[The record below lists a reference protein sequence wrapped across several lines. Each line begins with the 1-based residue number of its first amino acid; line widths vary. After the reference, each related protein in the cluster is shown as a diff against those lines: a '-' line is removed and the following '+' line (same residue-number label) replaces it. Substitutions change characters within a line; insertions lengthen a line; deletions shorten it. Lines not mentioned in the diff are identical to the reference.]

1 MTTWATPHSAARGC
15 QRPACLLLDPVMAG
29 RPGQSIRQRLASHF
43 TSANENVDVHH
54 HLILA
59 ACLICCGLPQLHAA
73 EPINFNQQ
81 IRPLLSDNCFQC
93 HGPDEN
99 HREGHLR
106 LDQAEAAYDSAIT
119 PGKPAES
126 EFVSRITTT
135 DPDSVMPPPDSGKKL
150 TPQQIKL
157 LSRWVAEGAR
167 YEASWAYQPPRRHPV
182 PAAQADSSSKHW
194 IDRLIGARLAQE
206 GLKPAPPADP
216 STLLRRVYFDLTGL
230 PPSPEQVATFCADP
244 SPAAYEQV
252 VDRLLASQ
260 HFGERMAMYWLDLV
274 RYADTVGYHGDQ
286 DHSISPYRDW
296 VIDAFNANLPFDQ
309 FTREQLAG
317 DLLPHATIDQQVA
330 SGYNRLLQTSHEG
343 GVQVKEYLSI
353 YAADRIRNLS
363 AVWMGATVGCAQ
375 CHDHKY
381 DPYTMQDFYS
391 LVAFFADLDES
402 QHFKVGTNSLPSKRP
417 PEIKVL
423 RPAARQRKAELA
435 RELGKLTEAKTDTA
449 KTRIAEIQ
457 QELKAIDATARL
469 SMISVAISPREIR
482 LLPRGN
488 WLDDSGPVMQ
498 PAVPEF
504 LGKVSPQ
511 QARPTRLDLANWL
524 TNPDDHG
531 GLTARVFANRF
542 WYLLMG
548 TGLAP
553 VLDDFGGQGQ
563 PPSHPKLLD
572 NLAVEFYEQK
582 WDVKGLFKTILMSRT
597 YQQSSRV
604 SPALRQRDP
613 YNQLFARQSRYR
625 LPAEM
630 VRDNALA
637 VSGLL
642 TVEFGG
648 ASVKPYQPAG
658 YYRHLNFPTRRYA
671 HHDDQ
676 RQYRRGVYIHWQRQ
690 FLHPMLKSMDA
701 PSREECTAQRP
712 RSNTP
717 VAALNLLNDP
727 TFVEA
732 ARKFA
737 ERIMLEGGK
746 SVTSRTDFAF
756 RAAIA
761 RSPDDF
767 EADAIKKIFAA
778 HLATYRQDDAAAQA
792 LLSVGQAP
800 RNMDLPTSELA
811 AWTSVARVILN
822 LNETITR
829 N

>member
-1 MTTWATPHSAARGC
+1 
-15 QRPACLLLDPVMAG
+15 D
-29 RPGQSIRQRLASHF
+29 
-43 TSANENVDVHH
+43 
-54 HLILA
+54 
-59 ACLICCGLPQLHAA
+59 
-73 EPINFNQQ
+73 FNRD
-81 IRPLLSDNCFQC
+81 IRPILSENCFQC
-93 HGPDEN
+93 HGPDAAK
-99 HREGHLR
+99 RKAGLR
-106 LDQAEAAYDSAIT
+106 LDTREGATQANDGSVAIDSANLA
-119 PGKPAES
+119 KS
-126 EFVSRITTT
+126 ELLARIVST
-135 DPDSVMPPPDSGKKL
+135 DPDSQMPPPESNSKL
-150 TPQQIKL
+150 APEQIAL
-157 LSRWVAEGAR
+157 LQRWVSEGAKYDQHWAFKQPVRHALPALSAEGRAWAR
-167 YEASWAYQPPRRHPV
+167 NAVDHFVSARQAEVGLSPSPEAERA
-182 PAAQADSSSKHW
+182 
-194 IDRLIGARLAQE
+194 
-206 GLKPAPPADP
+206 
-216 STLLRRVYFDLTGL
+216 TLLRRVSLDLTGL
-230 PPSPEQVATFCADP
+230 PPTPGQLAAFMADTEP
-244 SPAAYEQV
+244 RAYERA
-252 VDRLLASQ
+252 VDRLLQSPRY
-260 HFGERMAMYWLDLV
+260 GERWGRHWLDAA
-274 RYADTVGYHGDQ
+274 RYADSDGYSHDAAR
-286 DHSISPYRDW
+286 SIWPYRDW
-296 VIDAFNANLPFDQ
+296 VIEAFNRDLPFDQ
-309 FTREQLAG
+309 FVVEQLAG
-317 DLLPHATIDQQVA
+317 DMLPDASLAQRVATGFHRNTQI
-330 SGYNRLLQTSHEG
+330 NTEG
-343 GVQVKEYLSI
+343 GVDREQFRIDSI
-353 YAADRIRNLS
+353 YDRI
-363 AVWMGATVGCAQ
+363 ATTGEVMFGLTFGCAQ